1 MLSILGLKIDFGIGC
16 FYLRILFCFVFEC
29 EGGLA
34 STQESFSEKE
44 SSMED
49 AGCELSPPEISSSVL
64 TTAGERFSDQPEFL
78 KKEVGLPC
86 NTSDIASSFLT
97 LFSQDLLR
105 C

>member
-1 MLSILGLKIDFGIGC
+1 MSELGASTLE
-16 FYLRILFCFVFEC
+16 FCFVFEC

-86 NTSDIASSFLT
+86 KISDIASSISYS
-97 LFSQDLLR
+97 LFSGSSR
-105 C
+105 V

>member
-1 MLSILGLKIDFGIGC
+1 MLELGASTLE
-16 FYLRILFCFVFEC
+16 FCFVFEC

-78 KKEVGLPC
+78 KKEVGLRC
-86 NTSDIASSFLT
+86 KTSDIASSFLT
-97 LFSQDLLR
+97 LFSQVLLR